1 MSPEEISKSALEA
14 IINSFQEAAFIVDSE
29 GIILFAND
37 VFAKRVRKKVNE
49 IINTCVYQLFPP
61 DVANRRKSHIEQ
73 VIKTKTT
80 TSFEDEREGRHYIA
94 YMTPISDQKGN
105 IGKVLIIAYDITEK
119 KKLEEELKNSHE
131 QLMSIL
137 NSIDNI
143 IYISDIDTYEI
154 IFTNAHA
161 KRVFGEDIDGKVC
174 YEVFH
179 KSHKP
184 CGFCPID
191 LLRENKE
198 KTYKW
203 EHYDSNKKRYYDITN
218 KIIKWTD
225 GRDVKFSMGIDITD
239 KKLVGIRLQENEKRF
254 KDIFENLH
262 EGFFRTT
269 PEGRYL
275 MANLSLARL
284 YGYTSP
290 EELIEDTKDIA
301 SQRFYNKED
310 RKRFIQLLETYGH
323 VENFESLRLKKD
335 GSTFWGIANARA
347 VKGEDGNTLYY
358 EGTTIDITERK
369 LMEERLSKERE
380 KLLILTENAPFGM
393 ALIDSHEK
401 YIYINPKFHDMFG
414 FDLTDIPDRDTWFK
428 KAYPDE
434 ADRNKAMA
442 FWKEEIER
450 FQVGESTSKIF
461 TVTCKDGS
469 KKKVEIIPVILETGL
484 FLMTFVDITDKEK
497 FEASYRSIFENA
509 NEGICQTTLDGRFIV
524 ANPALISMLGYDSYE
539 DLSENVKAPQLYID
553 PRERERMMGIIKSGK
568 EVKGYEAQ
576 LYRKDGTKIWV
587 SESMSAVY
595 DDNGSIM
602 YLQAIVE
609 DITDRKRKEEEI
621 STLRQQYA
629 HAQKMEAL
637 GTLTGGIAHDFNNFL
652 TAIMGYAT
660 LLKMKADKDIQLK
673 RYADQIITV
682 SNRMTYLVKNL
693 LAFSRKQPI
702 NMAPMDLNNEVK
714 ETKKMIKRLIT
725 ENINLKVVLSDK
737 NPIINGDKTQLN
749 QILFNMATN
758 ARDAMP
764 EGGEFTIKVDT
775 CSIDEDFIK
784 THGFGSKGDYALI
797 VISDTGIGIEKDKI
811 DKIFDPFFTTKEHGK
826 GTGFGLASV
835 YGIVKQH
842 NGYIT
847 VDSTPGEGT
856 TFYIYL
862 PLLNMELKE
871 DKQEETSI
879 ISKGSGIIL
888 IGEDEETVRDFLKDT
903 LQYYGYTVFEAK
915 DGEELIS
922 IFKKMPKIDLIIT
935 DLIMPKKGGVEVYNE
950 IKATK
955 GDMKFIFISG
965 YDRDMFSKLPL
976 EDKYIRFIQKP
987 ISTDMLLKALEEI
1000 QKA

>member
-1 MSPEEISKSALEA
+1 MSPEEISKSALETV
-14 IINSFQEAAFIVDSE
+14 INSFQEAAFIVDSE
-29 GIILFAND
+29 GIILFANE
-37 VFAKRVRKKVNE
+37 VFAKRMRKKVNE

-161 KRVFGEDIDGKVC
+161 KRVFGEDIDGKTC
-174 YEVFH
+174 YEVFN
-179 KSHKP
+179 KSLKP
-184 CGFCPID
+184 CEHCPIEF
-191 LLRENKE
+191 LKENKE
-198 KTYKW
+198 KVYRW
-203 EHYDSNKKRYYDITN
+203 EQYNSNKKRYYAVTSRL
-218 KIIKWTD
+218 IKWTD

-239 KKLVGIRLQENEKRF
+239 NKIADIKLKENEEKFRG
-254 KDIFENLH
+254 ILENLN

-380 KLLILTENAPFGM
+380 KLLILIENAPFGM

-401 YIYINPKFHDMFG
+401 YIYINPKFHEVFG
-414 FDLTDIPDRDTWFK
+414 YDLTDIPDRDTWFN

-434 ADRNKAMA
+434 ADRNKVMSL
-442 FWKEEIER
+442 WKEEIER

-484 FLMTFVDITDKEK
+484 FLMTYIDITEKEK
-497 FEASYRSIFENA
+497 IEKSYRTIFETA
-509 NEGICQTTLDGRFIV
+509 IEGICQTTLDGRFIV
-524 ANPALISMLGYDSYE
+524 ANPALIRMLGYDSFE
-539 DLSENVKAPQLYID
+539 DLSENVKAPQTHVD
-553 PRERERMMGIIKSGK
+553 PSERERMIDILKSGK
-568 EVKGYEAQ
+568 EIKGYGAQ
-576 LYRKDGTKIWV
+576 LYRKDGTKIYV
-587 SESMSAVY
+587 SISMSPVY
-595 DDNGSIM
+595 DDKGNIIYIQS
-602 YLQAIVE
+602 IVE
-609 DITDRKRKEEEI
+609 DMTEKKRGEEEI
-621 STLRQQYA
+621 LTLRQQYA

-637 GTLTGGIAHDFNNFL
+637 GTLTGGIAHDFNNFI

-660 LLKMKADKDIQLK
+660 LLSMKTNKDAQLK
-673 RYADQIITV
+673 RYADQIIAV
-682 SNRMTYLVKNL
+682 SNRMTELVKNL

-702 NMAPMDLNNEVK
+702 NMAPMELNNEVK
-714 ETKKMIKRLIT
+714 EIKKMIKRLLT
-725 ENINLKVVLSDK
+725 ENIDFKVVTSDK
-737 NPIINGDKTQLN
+737 NLVINGDKTQFS

-764 EGGEFTIKVDT
+764 NGGEFVIKIDTIT
-775 CSIDEDFIK
+775 IDEDFIRA
-784 THGFGSKGDYALI
+784 HGFGKKGDYALV
-797 VISDTGIGIEKDKI
+797 VISDTGTGIEKDI
-811 DKIFDPFFTTKEHGK
+811 INKIFDPFFTTKEQGK
-826 GTGFGLASV
+826 GTGLGLASA
-835 YGIVKQH
+835 YGIIKQH

-847 VDSTPGEGT
+847 VDSTPGKGT

-862 PLLNMELKE
+862 PLINLEVKE
-871 DKQEETSI
+871 EIKEETI
-879 ISKGSGIIL
+879 IQKKSGTIL
-888 IGEDEETVRDFLKDT
+888 IGEDEEDVRGFFKGCPGT
-903 LQYYGYTVFEAK
+903 LWLY
-915 DGEELIS
+915 S
-922 IFKKMPKIDLIIT
+922 I
-935 DLIMPKKGGVEVYNE
+935 
-950 IKATK
+950 
-955 GDMKFIFISG
+955 
-965 YDRDMFSKLPL
+965 
-976 EDKYIRFIQKP
+976 
-987 ISTDMLLKALEEI
+987 
-1000 QKA
+1000 

>member
-1 MSPEEISKSALEA
+1 MSPEEISKSALETV
-14 IINSFQEAAFIVDSE
+14 INSFQEAAFIVDSE

-37 VFAKRVRKKVNE
+37 VFAKRMRKKVNE

-80 TSFEDEREGRHYIA
+80 TSFEDEREGRHFIA
-94 YMTPISDQKGN
+94 YMTPMSDQEGN
-105 IGKVLIIAYDITEK
+105 IDKVLVIAYDITEK
-119 KKLEEELKNSHE
+119 MKLEKEIEDSKE
-131 QLMSIL
+131 QLMSVL

-143 IYISDIDTYEI
+143 IYISDIDTYKI
-154 IFTNAHA
+154 VFTNNHT
-161 KRVFGEDIDGKVC
+161 KSLFGEDIDGKVC

-198 KTYKW
+198 KSYKW
-203 EHYDSNKKRYYDITN
+203 EYYDSNKKRYYDITN

-275 MANLSLARL
+275 MANPALARL
-284 YGYTSP
+284 YGYASP

-301 SQRFYNKED
+301 SQRFFNKED
-310 RKRFIQLLETYGH
+310 RRRFIQLLETYGY
-323 VENFESLRLKKD
+323 VENFEALRLKKD
-335 GSTFWGIANARA
+335 GSTFWSIANARV
-347 VKGEDGNTLYY
+347 VKGEDGKILYY
-358 EGTTIDITERK
+358 EGTTQDITERK
-369 LMEERLSKERE
+369 LMEEELSKERE

-393 ALIDSHEK
+393 VLIDSQER

-509 NEGICQTTLDGRFIV
+509 TEGICQTTLDGRFIV
-524 ANPALISMLGYDSYE
+524 ANPALIRMLGYDSYE
-539 DLSENVKAPQLYID
+539 DLSENVKSPQLYID
-553 PRERERMMGIIKSGK
+553 PRERERMLGIIKSGK

-660 LLKMKADKDIQLK
+660 LLSMKTNKDTQLK
-673 RYADQIITV
+673 RYADQIINV
-682 SNRMTYLVKNL
+682 SNRMTDLVKNL

-714 ETKKMIKRLIT
+714 ETKKMIKRLLT
-725 ENINLKVVLSDK
+725 ENIDFNVVTSDK
-737 NPIINGDKTQLN
+737 NPIINGDKTQLS

-764 EGGEFTIKVDT
+764 DGGEFTIKIDT
-775 CSIDEDFIK
+775 ITIDEEFIRA
-784 THGFGSKGDYALI
+784 HGFGKKGDYALI
-797 VISDTGIGIEKDKI
+797 VISDTGTGIEKDI
-811 DKIFDPFFTTKEHGK
+811 INKIFDPFFTTKEQGK
-826 GTGFGLASV
+826 GTGLGLASA
-835 YGIVKQH
+835 YGIIKQH

-847 VDSTPGEGT
+847 VDSTLGKGT

-862 PLLNMELKE
+862 PLINLEVKE
-871 DKQEETSI
+871 EIKEEI
-879 ISKGSGIIL
+879 IIQKKSGTIL
-888 IGEDEETVRDFLKDT
+888 IGEDDENVRDFLRDT
-903 LQYYGYTVFEAK
+903 LQYYGYTIIEAK
-915 DGEELIS
+915 DGDELIA
-922 IFKKMPKIDLIIT
+922 IFKERDKIDIVIT
-935 DLIMPKKGGVEVYNE
+935 DLIMPKKGGIDVYNE
-950 IKATK
+950 IKAIKK
-955 GDMKFIFISG
+955 GMKFIFISG
-965 YDRDMFSKLPL
+965 YDRDMFSKIPL
-976 EDKYIRFIQKP
+976 EDKHIRFIQKP